1 MTRMNPRQEPAEL
14 LAHGLAAGRQWI
26 VAIAASVSARD
37 RPRGH
42 SLRSFSA
49 IWRFISRNSASA
61 ASPRRLCSS
70 GCHVGHLAEPSTTRV
85 LRGDGR

>member
-14 LAHGLAAGRQWI
+14 LAHSLAAGRQWI

-49 IWRFISRNSASA
+49 IWA
-61 ASPRRLCSS
+61 L
-70 GCHVGHLAEPSTTRV
+70 HLAEQRV
-85 LRGDGR
+85 SSIALPPV